1 MAWLGI
7 LLLLLLLST
16 WIRKNHAINRVWIHL
31 FLPPMP
37 EKKNHLVWAGIESRS
52 SCVILFQCSVK
63 FCHFGYFLWALAKF
77 FFRKVA
83 KENGEIFGYFLKW
96 AEFLVFNAIN
106 HFSNGKNGQF
116 WTFLVKYFNCWAIFK
131 LEISGSFLLWAIT
144 WAINKGPKH
153 HKMA

>member
-1 MAWLGI
+1 MAI
-7 LLLLLLLST
+7 RELLIVIKNPKQALVST
-16 WIRKNHAINRVWIHL
+16 RTLAYVMSPSLQPVW
-31 FLPPMP
+31 PD
-37 EKKNHLVWAGIESRS
+37 VA
-52 SCVILFQCSVK
+52 K
-63 FCHFGYFLWALAKF
+63 FRHFGYFLWALANF

-96 AEFLVFNAIN
+96 AKFLVFNAIN

-116 WTFLVKYFNCWAIFK
+116 WTFLVKYFNFWAIFK

>member
-1 MAWLGI
+1 MWDKRRVLRRRKMQKVSLEYVLCVLTFGV
-7 LLLLLLLST
+7 LLWVLRGHKMLL
-16 WIRKNHAINRVWIHL
+16 RPVW
-31 FLPPMP
+31 PD
-37 EKKNHLVWAGIESRS
+37 VA
-52 SCVILFQCSVK
+52 K
-63 FCHFGYFLWALAKF
+63 FRHFGYFLWALAKF

-96 AEFLVFNAIN
+96 AKFLVFNAIN
-106 HFSNGKNGQF
+106 HFSNDKNGQF
-116 WTFLVKYFNCWAIFK
+116 WTFLVKYFNFWAIFK